1 MSQPALPPF
10 NLKNA
15 CRKCGHAHSGVK
27 YVDTQD
33 VLSRT
38 CKLCSYGWDE
48 TPLDRADRE
57 KWARFIERHSKK

>member
-1 MSQPALPPF
+1 VQ
-10 NLKNA
+10 
-15 CRKCGHAHSGVK
+15 

-38 CKLCSYGWDE
+38 CKLCGYGWDE